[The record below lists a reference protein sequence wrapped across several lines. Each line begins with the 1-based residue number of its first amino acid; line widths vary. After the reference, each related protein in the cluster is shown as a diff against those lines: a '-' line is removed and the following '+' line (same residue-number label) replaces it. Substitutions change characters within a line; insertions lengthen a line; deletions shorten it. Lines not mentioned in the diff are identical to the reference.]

1 MFQKAI
7 GDQNLEL
14 QLLKLSKQKRAQAS
28 LLEMEKDIR
37 DGNRG
42 AFEAKDYYH
51 NRELR
56 RIITEARKNAWWSLR
71 DNRLVMDLTLEQTT
85 KKQTRKRKTPQTSNV
100 APLLRIY
107 K

>member
-1 MFQKAI
+1 
-7 GDQNLEL
+7 
-14 QLLKLSKQKRAQAS
+14 
-28 LLEMEKDIR
+28 MEKDIR

-42 AFEAKDYYH
+42 AFESKDYYH
-51 NRELR
+51 NRELN

-71 DNRLVMDLTLEQTT
+71 DNRLVMDLALDQTG
-85 KKQTRKRKTPQTSNV
+85 KKQKRKEKTAQTSNV